1 MSIEGP
7 ASGYIKTTTVA
18 ASFTDFTVDA
28 NGIATFA
35 EGGTPPAPLVYFRT
49 GRIRITLPVSVDNGL
64 GLVEIA
70 KAFRS
75 TLAARLMLELQLST
89 VFESLGQAS
98 GGLSLAGGALG
109 CMPILVGGT
118 LTK

>member
-1 MSIEGP
+1 
-7 ASGYIKTTTVA
+7 
-18 ASFTDFTVDA
+18 
-28 NGIATFA
+28 
-35 EGGTPPAPLVYFRT
+35 VYFRT
-49 GRIRITLPVSVDNGL
+49 GRIRITLPVAADNGL

-98 GGLSLAGGALG
+98 GGFSLAGGAIG
-109 CMPILVGGT
+109 CMPILLEGT